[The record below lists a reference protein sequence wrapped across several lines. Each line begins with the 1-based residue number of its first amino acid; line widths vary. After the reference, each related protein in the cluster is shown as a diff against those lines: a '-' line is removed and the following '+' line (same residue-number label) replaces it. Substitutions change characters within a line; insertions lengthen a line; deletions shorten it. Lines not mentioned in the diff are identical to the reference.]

1 MVVGVVMTGFAAKT
15 PWADSPRPAIM
26 AAGLASSAC
35 LWWSVRWPWFV
46 CLSGAV
52 CYAVS
57 GNPWPLLVALFI
69 AGMHRRWPLGF
80 LALMVGTIGFIS
92 RDVIDAER
100 LTIGAVESA
109 AAIAGGVLAVGVYV
123 GTQRAL
129 VASLRRQAEH
139 VETERV
145 LRDEQ
150 SRAEERAR
158 IAHEMHDVVAHQV
171 ALIALHAGALEVN
184 PEIDRGSV
192 IRSAELIR
200 NTARQALIELR
211 EVLSTLRPNGVST
224 DPDGQLPTVAELVG
238 AAQAAGVT
246 IILTNETAPLPPLA
260 ERAAVHVV
268 QEAITNATRYGPGA
282 PIEVFVGQTDD
293 RSVVVIV
300 TNDRPAQPPN
310 REELPGSGRG
320 LVGLSERLRLL
331 GGALVA
337 GPNAEGGWRV
347 EARVPVQTAPVV
359 KTFAEQ
365 R

>member
-1 MVVGVVMTGFAAKT
+1 MTGFAAKT
-15 PWADSPRPAIM
+15 PWADSPRPAIV

-35 LWWSVRWPWFV
+35 LWWSARWPWFV

-52 CYAVS
+52 GYAVS

-109 AAIAGGVLAVGVYV
+109 AAIAVGVLAVGVYV

-139 VETERV
+139 AETERV

-150 SRAEERAR
+150 SRAEERSR
-158 IAHEMHDVVAHQV
+158 IAREMHDVVAHQV

-200 NTARQALIELR
+200 TTARQALTELR
-211 EVLSTLRPNGVST
+211 EVLSALRPNGVST

-238 AAQAAGVT
+238 AAQAAGMT
-246 IILTNETAPLPPLA
+246 IALTNETAPLPPLA
-260 ERAAVHVV
+260 ERAAVRVV

-282 PIEVFVGQTDD
+282 PVEVFVGQTDD
-293 RSVVVIV
+293 RSVVVVV
-300 TNDRPAQPPN
+300 TNDRPAQPPDG
-310 REELPGSGRG
+310 EELRGSGRG

-331 GGALVA
+331 GGALVV

-347 EARVPVQTAPVV
+347 EARIPVQAPPLLDA
-359 KTFAEQ
+359 FAEQ